1 MKAPRS
7 IKISTT
13 KELLF
18 IKAEMKMKYSNH
30 QPTDIPEN
38 IVIDATCPTSDL
50 KILLPPQEELLIL
63 VQKRFQFGDR
73 FTLDDEFDVE
83 DIQIS
88 IYNDALTIKIY
99 AELKEDKIKC

>member
-7 IKISTT
+7 IKISNT

-18 IKAEMKMKYSNH
+18 IKAELKFKYSDH

-38 IVIDATCPTSDL
+38 VVIDATCPTSDL

-63 VQKRFQFGDR
+63 VQNRFQFGDR
-73 FTLDDEFDVE
+73 FTLDEEFEVD

-99 AELKEDKIKC
+99 ADLKEERIK